1 MDVLFVGPVS
11 GYSSYPVVCKGL
23 LRALIESGI
32 RPIVADV
39 TWDGSENHT
48 DSYFDEFGGSG
59 IVFLDHQDSVS
70 LVRGGTPPQ
79 SYGCSCCVAVNPAF
93 SLMGIR
99 QYGIKVFGL
108 FVGDV
113 DVVPGSWKEI
123 MSLCDIVM
131 TPSSWCKDVIVS
143 SGVTSNTIVLNH
155 GITNVFIQTRD
166 SIERSGDPDDVFV
179 FLHMC
184 SAVFYPERKGTPQFL
199 KAAQRL
205 AGEVENVVF
214 RVVFGMNTRVV
225 KGLLTELS
233 KDMKERVQ
241 VYFFSGARPQPEI
254 IKIYNG
260 CHAAVFP
267 SRAEGFG
274 CIPLEVRACG
284 IPVVQTLCTGHRDHI
299 ELNDDPSRWGIVEIP
314 HGDLAEAWGGFGR
327 APSVSPDDVYQSMKV
342 CLSEYTELRKA
353 ALDRAAAVRTQWS
366 WSETTRPLIDLLR
379 KECV

>member
-23 LRALIESGI
+23 LRALTEAGI

-48 DSYFDEFGGSG
+48 DSCFDNLGESR
-59 IVFLDHQDSVS
+59 IIFLDHQASVD
-70 LVRGGTPPQ
+70 LVRRGVAP
-79 SYGCSCCVAVNPAF
+79 SAYNCKACIAVNPAF
-93 SLMGIR
+93 SLFGIK
-99 QYGIKVFGL
+99 QSGIKVFGL

-113 DVVPGSWKEI
+113 DVVPGSWQQL
-123 MSLCDIVM
+123 MNMCDVVM
-131 TPSSWCKDVIVS
+131 TPSSWCRDAIVS
-143 SGVTSNTIVLNH
+143 SDVSSRVVVLNH
-155 GITNVFIQTRD
+155 GITNVFVPMLD
-166 SIERSGDPDDVFV
+166 SEERSGSPEDVFV

-199 KAAQRL
+199 EAAQRL
-205 AGEVENVVF
+205 AKDTKNVVF
-214 RVVFGMNTRVV
+214 RAIFGMNTRAI
-225 KGLLTELS
+225 KALMANLGP
-233 KDMKERVQ
+233 DIKERVQ
-241 VYFFSGARPQPEI
+241 VYFFSGARPQSEI
-254 IKIYNG
+254 IRIYNG

-299 ELNDDPSRWGIVEIP
+299 EYNDDPARWGIVEIP
-314 HGDLAEAWGGFGR
+314 HGPLSDAWGGFGR
-327 APSVSPDDVYQSMKV
+327 APSVSPDNVYESMKK
-342 CLSEYTELRKA
+342 CLSEYGRLRKA
-353 ALDRAAAVRTQWS
+353 ALEMADAVRSQWA
-366 WSETTRPLIDLLR
+366 WSETTRPLIDLIQ